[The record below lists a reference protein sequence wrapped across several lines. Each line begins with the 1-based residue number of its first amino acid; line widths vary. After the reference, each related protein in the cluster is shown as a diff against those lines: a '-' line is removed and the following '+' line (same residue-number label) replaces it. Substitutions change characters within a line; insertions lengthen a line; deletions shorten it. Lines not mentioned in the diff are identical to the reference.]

1 MKKTNQLTTLF
12 FFMIYFIMLSY
23 YELLLRYFTLHFA
36 LSLMPF
42 IFNLWFAL
50 LLTLLT
56 RMVKANRVTFYGLMT
71 FMGIIYASQIYY
83 YFFFST
89 FFIAYSF
96 LRAGMVAGNYYREII
111 TLVLSN
117 LHIIL
122 LIFLPVL
129 ILGFFRKHFII
140 DRWTIKETAMG
151 FMLFGICYGLTVFQ
165 ITLRDKDDVVYDA
178 YIYHPE
184 VVESVNQL
192 GMLSS
197 FSVDVAR
204 LSIENMGMT
213 NATRL
218 PEDVEEEPEKPTG
231 FISNIMDIP
240 FETLIANETNPT
252 LKEMHE
258 YFFNHNP
265 TKQNKKTGLYKG
277 YNLILITAETFS
289 RWAVRED
296 LTPTLY
302 KMVHEGYYF
311 TNFYTPLWTVSTL
324 DGEYV
329 GFTSLIPKSGVWSL
343 TESSTNDM
351 SFVLGHQLK
360 SSGYTTFAF
369 HDNDY
374 TYYNRQLSHPNLGY
388 TYLGVGNGLTDTGE
402 WPQSDLDMMKETIP
416 MFINE
421 EQFHV
426 YYMTV
431 SGHSNYWW
439 DQNSMSTKNRD
450 MVKNLPYIE
459 YVKGYF
465 AAQIELD
472 KAMAYLLDELDKA
485 GKLDNTLI
493 VLSSDHY
500 PYNMY
505 MDTITNMNEGVPVEA
520 EFDLYRSPLIIYNP
534 NIVSET
540 ITRPV
545 SSLDLL
551 PTISN
556 LLGLKFDSR
565 LMMGIDMFSNS
576 EPLVIFK
583 NKSFIT
589 SAGKYNAKT
598 KKFIYNEGV
607 VENDAYVERMIN
619 IVNAKFYYSQK
630 FLEND
635 YYKIISN
642 ALK

>member
-1 MKKTNQLTTLF
+1 MKKIKQHPTLF
-12 FFMIYFIMLSY
+12 FLMIYFILLSY
-23 YELLLRYFTLHFA
+23 YELLLRYFTLGNSV
-36 LSLMPF
+36 SLMPF
-42 IFNLWFAL
+42 VFNLWFAW
-50 LLTLLT
+50 LLTVLT
-56 RMVKANRVTFYGLMT
+56 RMVKANRIMFYSLMT

-83 YFFFST
+83 YFFFNT

-111 TLVLSN
+111 TLILNN
-117 LHIIL
+117 LHIL
-122 LIFLPVL
+122 VLIFSPLLVL
-129 ILGFFRKHFII
+129 AFLRKHLKVS
-140 DRWTIKETAMG
+140 RWTLKETMIG
-151 FMLFGICYGLTVFQ
+151 FMLFVICYGLTVFQ
-165 ITLRDKDDVVYDA
+165 VSLRDKDDAVYDA

-204 LSIENMGMT
+204 LTTESLGMT
-213 NATRL
+213 NATRI
-218 PEDVEEEPEKPTG
+218 PEVIEEEPEKPSG
-231 FISNIMDIP
+231 FITNTIDIP
-240 FETLIANETNPT
+240 FDTLIANETNPVI
-252 LKEMHE
+252 KEMHE
-258 YFFNHNP
+258 YFSKHTP
-265 TKQNKKTGLYKG
+265 TKQNKKTGLYKD
-277 YNLILITAETFS
+277 YNLIVITAETFS

-324 DGEYV
+324 DGEYA

-351 SFVLGHQLK
+351 SFVLGHQMK
-360 SSGYTTFAF
+360 SLGYTTFAF
-369 HDNDY
+369 HNNDY
-374 TYYNRQLSHPNLGY
+374 TYYDRQLSHPNLGY

-416 MFINE
+416 MFIN
-421 EQFHV
+421 QDKFHI

-450 MVKNLPYIE
+450 LVKDLPYVE
-459 YVKGYF
+459 YVKGYL

-472 KAMAYLLDELDKA
+472 RAMAYLLDELDKA
-485 GKLDNTLI
+485 GKLDKTLI
-493 VLSSDHY
+493 VLSADHY

-505 MDTITNMNEGVPVEA
+505 MPTITNMNEGVPVEP
-520 EFDLYRSPLIIYNP
+520 EFDLYRSPLIIYNSKL
-534 NIVSET
+534 VSET

-551 PTISN
+551 PTIAN
-556 LLGLKFDSR
+556 LMGLKFDSR
-565 LMMGIDMFSNS
+565 LMMGTDMFSNT

-583 NKSFIT
+583 DKSFIT

-607 VENDAYVERMIN
+607 IENEAYVERMIQ
-619 IVNAKFYYSQK
+619 IVNAKFYYSAK

-635 YYKIISN
+635 YYKIISD

>member
-1 MKKTNQLTTLF
+1 MKKIKQHPSLF
-12 FFMIYFIMLSY
+12 FFTVYFIILSY
-23 YELLLRYFTLHFA
+23 YEFLLRYFTLNNS

-42 IFNLWFAL
+42 VFNLLFAL
-50 LLTLLT
+50 FLTVLT
-56 RMVKANRVTFYGLMT
+56 RMVKANRIMFYGLMI
-71 FMGIIYASQIYY
+71 FVGIVYASQIYY

-89 FFIAYSF
+89 FYIAYSF
-96 LRAGMVAGNYYREII
+96 LRAGMVAGNYYREIM
-111 TLVLSN
+111 TLILKN
-117 LHIIL
+117 LHILL
-122 LIFLPVL
+122 LIFLP
-129 ILGFFRKHFII
+129 ILMLVYFRKSIKVT
-140 DRWTIKETAMG
+140 RWTLKETAMG
-151 FMLFGICYGLTVFQ
+151 FMLFVICYGLTVFQ
-165 ITLRDKDDVVYDA
+165 VSLRDKDDGVYDA

-197 FSVDVAR
+197 FSVDVTR
-204 LSIENMGMT
+204 LVKESLGLT
-213 NATRL
+213 NETRL
-218 PEDVEEEPEKPTG
+218 PEEVEEEPEKPSG
-231 FISNIMDIP
+231 FISNSLDIP
-240 FETLIANETNPT
+240 FETLIANETNPII
-252 LKEMHE
+252 KEMHE
-258 YFFNHNP
+258 YFFKHNP
-265 TKQNKKTGLYKG
+265 TKQNKKTGLYKD
-277 YNLILITAETFS
+277 YNLIVITAETFS

-302 KMVHEGYYF
+302 KLVHEGYYF

-324 DGEYV
+324 DAEYV

-343 TESSTNDM
+343 NKTSTNDM
-351 SFVLGHQLK
+351 SFVLGHQMKAL
-360 SSGYTTFAF
+360 GYTTFAF
-369 HDNDY
+369 HNNIY
-374 TYYNRQLSHPNLGY
+374 TYYKRQMSHPNLGF

-421 EQFHV
+421 DKFHI

-439 DQNSMSTKNRD
+439 DQNSMSMKNRD
-450 MVKNLPYIE
+450 LVKNLPYVE
-459 YVKGYF
+459 YVKGYL
-465 AAQIELD
+465 AAHIELD
-472 KAMAYLLDELDKA
+472 RAVAYLLDELNKA

-493 VLSSDHY
+493 VLSADHY

-505 MDTITNMNEGVPVEA
+505 PETLANMNEGVPVES
-520 EFDLYRSPLIIYNP
+520 EFDIYRSPLIIYNP
-534 NIVSET
+534 KIVSET

-556 LLGLKFDSR
+556 LMGLEFDSR
-565 LMMGIDMFSNS
+565 LMMGIDMFSNT

-583 NKSFIT
+583 DKSFIT
-589 SAGKYNAKT
+589 SAGKYNAKI
-598 KKFIYNEGV
+598 KEFIYNEGV
-607 VENDAYVERMIN
+607 IVNDAYVERMIQ

-635 YYKIISN
+635 YYKIISES
-642 ALK
+642 LK